1 MSSTWS
7 VYLVR
12 CRDGSL
18 YCGIA
23 TSVERRIAEHNEG
36 RGAKY
41 VVAARRPVV
50 CVWKRRMTGHGD
62 ALRLEYWVKRL
73 PVAEKR
79 RLAEGRATLRR
90 TRASGW
96 TVIGKPKRSDPS

>member
-1 MSSTWS
+1 MTSWN

-23 TSVERRIAEHNEG
+23 TSVARRIAEHNAG

-41 VVAARRPVV
+41 VAAARRPVA

-73 PVAEKR
+73 PVTEKR
-79 RLAEGRATLRR
+79 RLAEGLAAVRR
-90 TRASGW
+90 NRDGGW
-96 TVIGKPKRSDPS
+96 AIRGKPFKPSVSP

>member
-90 TRASGW
+90 TRVSGW
-96 TVIGKPKRSDPS
+96 TIIGKSFDRS